1 MLELFIK
8 NIKIDTEGRIVI
20 SIHDQFSEYLIKDD
34 SKKMIKE
41 TLEKILATDFIKLEV
56 AKTSARITV
65 AEGQSEKCKQMIET
79 EMKKAA
85 EMAAAFMSQMNQN
98 EAAE

>member
-20 SIHDQFSEYLIKDD
+20 AIHDQFSEYLIKDD

-65 AEGQSEKCKQMIET
+65 TEGQSETCKQLIEE

-98 EAAE
+98 EESK

>member
-8 NIKIDTEGRIVI
+8 NIKIDSEGRIVI
-20 SIHDQFSEYLIKDD
+20 AIHDQFSEYLVKDD

-41 TLEKILATDFIKLEV
+41 TLEKILDTDFIKLEV

-65 AEGQSEKCKQMIET
+65 TEGKSEVCKQAIEQ
-79 EMKKAA
+79 EMQKAA

-98 EAAE
+98 KES

>member
-8 NIKIDTEGRIVI
+8 NIKIDDEGRIVI
-20 SIHDQFSEYLIKDD
+20 AVHDHVSEYLTQDD

-41 TLEKILATDFIKLEV
+41 TLEKILATDFVKLEV
-56 AKTSARITV
+56 AKTSARVTV
-65 AEGQSEKCKQMIET
+65 AEGKSESCKQLIEQ
-79 EMKKAA
+79 EMQKAA

-98 EAAE
+98 KES

>member
-8 NIKIDTEGRIVI
+8 NIKIDAEGRIVI
-20 SIHDQFSEYLIKDD
+20 AIHDQFSEYLIKDD

-41 TLEKILATDFIKLEV
+41 TLEKILTTDFVKLEV
-56 AKTSARITV
+56 AKTSARVTV
-65 AEGQSEKCKQMIET
+65 AEGQSETCKQLIEA

-85 EMAAAFMSQMNQN
+85 EMAAAFMSQMNQGQ
-98 EAAE
+98 ES